1 MKYETGQANRLGNR
15 SSNEDCFAIVED
27 GKTVLLVLA
36 DGMGGHSGGQFAAQT
51 LVSTMVKHFRAC
63 TKPIA
68 DLQEFLTQS
77 LVAAHRTIVELGRR
91 HQPPIS
97 PRTTGVAC
105 IVQDGIACWA
115 HVGDSRLYLFRG
127 DRVVFRTTDDSYVE
141 ELYREGRI
149 SRQEALKHPKRHQL
163 TECIGGDATP
173 PMITR
178 GTSVA
183 LQHGDMILLCSDGL
197 WAALDDAR
205 IGALAQ
211 QGSLEQAVD
220 TMAHRAEDSAYPQSD
235 NISIVALRWLGEQT
249 DTAAAHAAGQG
260 ATPAVT
266 AVAETDKLSSAIDEI
281 ERTIKRFEHEM
292 KQ

>member
-220 TMAHRAEDSAYPQSD
+220 TMAHRAEDSAY
-235 NISIVALRWLGEQT
+235 LYKGRG
-249 DTAAAHAAGQG
+249 
-260 ATPAVT
+260 
-266 AVAETDKLSSAIDEI
+266 SSS
-281 ERTIKRFEHEM
+281 
-292 KQ
+292 

>member
-1 MKYETGQANRLGNR
+1 MKYEIGQANRLGNR
-15 SSNEDCFAIVED
+15 ASNEDCFTVVED
-27 GKTVLLVLA
+27 GGSVLLVLA

-51 LVSTMVKHFRAC
+51 LVSAMAKHFRAC
-63 TKPIA
+63 AKPIG
-68 DLQEFLTQS
+68 DLQGFLTQS
-77 LVAAHRTIVELGRR
+77 IVAAHRTIVELGRR
-91 HQPPIS
+91 HQPPIG

-105 IVQDGIACWA
+105 IVQDGTACWA

-127 DRVVFRTTDDSYVE
+127 ERPVFRTTDNSYVE
-141 ELYREGRI
+141 DLYREGRI
-149 SRQEALKHPKRHQL
+149 SRQETLKHPRRHQL

-178 GTSVA
+178 GA
-183 LQHGDMILLCSDGL
+183 GIPLQHGDVILLCSDGL

-205 IGALAQ
+205 IGALTQ

-220 TMAHRAEDSAYPQSD
+220 AMAHRAEDSAYPQSD
-235 NISIVALRWLGEQT
+235 NISVVALRWLGGQADAARAHADGQEAAPP
-249 DTAAAHAAGQG
+249 AAA
-260 ATPAVT
+260 P
-266 AVAETDKLSSAIDEI
+266 AETDKLSAAIEEI